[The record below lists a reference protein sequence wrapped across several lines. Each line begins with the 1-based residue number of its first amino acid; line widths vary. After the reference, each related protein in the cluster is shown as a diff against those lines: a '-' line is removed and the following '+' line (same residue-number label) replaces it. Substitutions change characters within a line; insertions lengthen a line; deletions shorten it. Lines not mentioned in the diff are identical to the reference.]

1 LLFRC
6 ICAVQCLIG
15 SAGTSLLV
23 ARASK
28 EIILSAGTIGTP
40 HILLNSGVG
49 DHNALQ
55 AMGIQTTVNLPSV
68 GKNASDHPYTGLTW
82 AVNSNQTADSLFQN
96 ATVFNEA
103 LAQWK
108 KSRTGPLVDSDP
120 GTHAGW
126 LRLSPDSPA
135 FAVHADPSPG
145 PDAPHFE
152 ILFQPSGLGA
162 PGNSISLAMAM
173 ISPVSRASP
182 L

>member
-1 LLFRC
+1 
-6 ICAVQCLIG
+6 
-15 SAGTSLLV
+15 
-23 ARASK
+23 
-28 EIILSAGTIGTP
+28 
-40 HILLNSGVG
+40 
-49 DHNALQ
+49 
-55 AMGIQTTVNLPSV
+55 
-68 GKNASDHPYTGLTW
+68 
-82 AVNSNQTADSLFQN
+82 VNSNQTADSLFQN

-103 LAQWK
+103 LAQWE